1 MKDQGEKHDEES
13 LLRIADNDELFAS
26 LGMMLPPVQVVESP
40 VSVNEMQ
47 CAFKVVK
54 KGKKNYT
61 TQNISKDYD
70 LKHQN
75 KTNMDCN
82 TREAMIMMNLLV
94 KWEEKDGNQAQQICI
109 MDTDTMGDDDILSDF
124 LDDVFDRIQ
133 SQDMKM
139 NGQTISYEWEY
150 IRMIEMKGKF

>member
-1 MKDQGEKHDEES
+1 
-13 LLRIADNDELFAS
+13 
-26 LGMMLPPVQVVESP
+26 
-40 VSVNEMQ
+40 
-47 CAFKVVK
+47 
-54 KGKKNYT
+54 
-61 TQNISKDYD
+61 
-70 LKHQN
+70 
-75 KTNMDCN
+75 
-82 TREAMIMMNLLV
+82 
-94 KWEEKDGNQAQQICI
+94 